1 MIQEEEARK
10 VIEGIVTEAES
21 ETVFVFTDGSCKRN
35 PGPCG
40 AGACLFF
47 PNQEK
52 IELHQPVAKRASILL
67 GELVAIKMAL
77 EYVKTEVNKREI
89 KQLSV
94 LSDSQSA
101 VGILTL
107 GWQNKSHTRVVAEV
121 QQTIK
126 NLEDKGIKIEINWTP
141 GHAEIEGNEIADRLA
156 KQGADEAEEMPEV
169 TEAVTILDVKAAIR
183 ESGFEKW
190 QQRWEASSTGRHLF
204 EFRES
209 VRARSTRSADIK
221 IQKIITQ
228 LRTGYC
234 TLNEYKHKT
243 GLKDSP
249 DCICGETES
258 VRHYIEDCELYESVR
273 ETLRVRLFQS
283 GGIFEFKA
291 SVFLGV
297 LKEDPYEQER
307 INIMSVLEDYIRE
320 TKRFEKN

>member
-1 MIQEEEARK
+1 
-10 VIEGIVTEAES
+10 
-21 ETVFVFTDGSCKRN
+21 
-35 PGPCG
+35 
-40 AGACLFF
+40 
-47 PNQEK
+47 
-52 IELHQPVAKRASILL
+52 
-67 GELVAIKMAL
+67 MAL

-141 GHAEIEGNEIADRLA
+141 GHAEIEGNEITDRLA

-169 TEAVTILDVKAAIR
+169 TEAITILDVKAAIR

-190 QQRWEASSTGRHLF
+190 QQKWEASSTGRHLF

-209 VRARSTRSADIK
+209 VRARSMKSTDIK
-221 IQKIITQ
+221 LQKIITQ

-249 DCICGETES
+249 DCILNYG
-258 VRHYIEDCELYESVR
+258 
-273 ETLRVRLFQS
+273 
-283 GGIFEFKA
+283 
-291 SVFLGV
+291 
-297 LKEDPYEQER
+297 
-307 INIMSVLEDYIRE
+307 
-320 TKRFEKN
+320 